1 MKIHSDLPWY
11 CVKGYLDEEMKRHL
25 ALKDRPKKKD

>member
-11 CVKGYLDEEMKRHL
+11 CIKGYLDEEMKRQL
-25 ALKDRPKKKD
+25 ALKDKAKPRP